1 LLFSFQRNEQKGD
14 VIMFDEFELQVS
26 DVIYDNSL
34 YVVPFITERIDD
46 RSLRSM
52 RYEEDYAEEL
62 NFDDEDF
69 SYED

>member
-1 LLFSFQRNEQKGD
+1 
-14 VIMFDEFELQVS
+14 MFDEFELQVS
-26 DVIYDNSL
+26 DVIYDDSL

-46 RSLRSM
+46 RSLRSI